1 MVHNTKSRYV
11 VYTNTPEAH
20 YEVYDSH
27 HNEIVY
33 RTIDLHKAHQVAR
46 EMEYNHLAKGV

>member
-1 MVHNTKSRYV
+1 MGHNVKPRYV

-20 YEVYDSH
+20 YEVFDSLYG
-27 HNEIVY
+27 EIVY
-33 RTIDLHKAHQVAR
+33 RTYDLHKAHQIAR